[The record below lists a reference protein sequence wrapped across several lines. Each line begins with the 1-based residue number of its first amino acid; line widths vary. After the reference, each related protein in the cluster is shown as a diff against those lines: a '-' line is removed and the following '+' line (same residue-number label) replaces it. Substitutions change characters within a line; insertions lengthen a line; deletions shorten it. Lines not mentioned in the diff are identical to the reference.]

1 MLNYF
6 QRLMSKHQNLIFIL
20 LMPLAANLIFNIY
33 KREFFFGFQN
43 SSSMMELLNFFLAGL
58 IFLVY
63 FFLGV
68 ELKKILKTN
77 LITTSIAVL
86 WVCVFFLNNIL
97 SFFPI
102 AFSFKSYSTIIS
114 ILILLLLKIRGS
126 KYIDLARILFL
137 VLLVRLVFY
146 VLNIEFENL
155 FLEQINLYTSDEDRL
170 WYPAVSEIFNTN
182 YRNILTNNPYP
193 GYGLFTAYVGAL
205 NSFLLL
211 GNVAFKY
218 YLAINYLLIFL
229 FFTFLYEISSKKQ
242 TFVFMSVLFSI
253 ILLSSHWFTYV
264 FFGSLLS
271 EGISSFTFGVLLTE
285 LIRNKN
291 LFSDKPTIGLIYFSF
306 GFLYYTRQFLSTL
319 VLLFILYKIIVFRN
333 KYAVLG
339 FVGFLVKILQSQLL
353 PNTYLDPYI
362 NNEELSEISFNLFN
376 VLKMV
381 QQFLLDKPITYFILI
396 FLILILLTFKK
407 QKIYSDFYLIILT
420 NTLLVI
426 FLMILFWQKS
436 DVQSSYRYLMNIF
449 YLLLYPC
456 CNMLDDIF
464 KPQKN

>member
-1 MLNYF
+1 MQKYF
-6 QRLMSKHQNLIFIL
+6 QQLVSKHQNIIFIL
-20 LMPLAANLIFNIY
+20 LLPLGANLLLNIY
-33 KREFFFGFQN
+33 NREFFFGFQN
-43 SSSMMELLNFFLAGL
+43 SSSTMELLNFFLAGL

-63 FFLGV
+63 LFLGV

-77 LITTSIAVL
+77 LITTSIVIF
-86 WVCVFFLNNIL
+86 WVCIFFLDNIF

-102 AFSFKSYSTIIS
+102 GFSFKSYVAIIS
-114 ILILLLLKIRGS
+114 ILILFLLKKGGS
-126 KYIDLARILFL
+126 KYIDIARILLL

-146 VLNIEFENL
+146 ILNLEFEIL
-155 FLEQINLYTSDEDRL
+155 FLEQINLFTSDEDRL

-182 YRNILTNNPYP
+182 YRNILTNNPYS

-211 GNVAFKY
+211 GNVSFKY

-229 FFTFLYEISSKKQ
+229 FFTFLYEISSEKK
-242 TFVFMSVLFSI
+242 TFVFMSILFSN

-271 EGISSFTFGVLLTE
+271 EGISSFAFGVLLTE

-291 LFSDKPTIGLIYFSF
+291 LFSEKRTLGLIYFSF

-319 VLLFILYKIIVFRN
+319 VLMFILYKLIVFKN

-339 FVGFLVKILQSQLL
+339 FFGFLVKILQSLLL

-362 NNEELSEISFNLFN
+362 NNDELSEISFNLLN

-381 QQFLLDKPITYFILI
+381 QQFLIDKPVTYFILV
-396 FLILILLTFKK
+396 FLILILSVPKN
-407 QKIYSDFYLIILT
+407 QKIYFDLYLLILT

-456 CNMLDDIF
+456 CDMLDDF
-464 KPQKN
+464 FRLQKS